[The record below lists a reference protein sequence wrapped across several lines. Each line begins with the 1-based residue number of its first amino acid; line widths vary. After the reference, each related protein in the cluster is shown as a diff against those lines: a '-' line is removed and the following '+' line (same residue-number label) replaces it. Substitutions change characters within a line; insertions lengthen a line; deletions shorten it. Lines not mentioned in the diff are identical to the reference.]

1 MKSTNVIDLQF
12 TTMQEEVPDF
22 IYEGLKPYVK
32 QAFAYQL
39 QPLFL
44 KETLAKQF
52 NLPPDWVFL
61 TNGINEALQITLG
74 AFGKNTHIFT
84 PTEYTTTYQFCPTV
98 NSHLSL
104 DGNTYAINSTTIKD
118 STLII
123 LANPNNPVGFTSPEV
138 IEDLIKNNPQ
148 AIIVIDEIY
157 GEFAPELTAAGLLK
171 KYDNLIVYRG
181 FSKSYGLPGI
191 RLGYILSNPGVLK
204 VLSEKSPWANVSI
217 LSCGAAQVALDHADY
232 YKNLRNTVMLRK
244 QNVIK
249 RLEKL
254 DLTVVPSLINTV
266 VLKYTSET
274 LAQKVFDH
282 LKSNNILVNIGE
294 NGGKVGNDNSYI
306 SFTVGTESHMEKLIS
321 VLESI

>member
-1 MKSTNVIDLQF
+1 MKDTNVIDLQF

-44 KETLAKQF
+44 KEALAKQF
-52 NLPPDWVFL
+52 DLSPDWVFL
-61 TNGINEALQITLG
+61 TSGVNEALRITLE

-84 PTEYTTTYQFCPTV
+84 PTEYSTTYQFCPTV
-98 NSHLSL
+98 TPHFSL
-104 DGNTYAINSTTIKD
+104 DGESYAISSGTIGD
-118 STLII
+118 ATLII

-157 GEFAPELTAAGLLK
+157 GEYQPELTVTGLLK
-171 KYDNLIVYRG
+171 KYDNLMVYRG

-191 RLGYILSNPGVLK
+191 RLGYILSNPSLLN

-217 LSCGAAQVALDHADY
+217 VSCGAAKVALDHGEY
-232 YKNLRNTVMLRK
+232 YKNLRDI
-244 QNVIK
+244 VIK
-249 RLEKL
+249 RKQHVVKELEKIGL
-254 DLTVVPSLINTV
+254 KVIPSLINTIVLQYPSDADAIKV
-266 VLKYTSET
+266 V
-274 LAQKVFDH
+274 DH
-282 LKSNNILVNIGE
+282 LKANNILVNVGE
-294 NGGKVGNDNSYI
+294 NGGKVGNDNSFV
-306 SFTVGTESHMEKLIS
+306 SFTVGTEPQMEKLIS
-321 VLESI
+321 VFGSV